1 MRNQTILVDIN
12 KETCKILKYKQYDN
26 NNILQI
32 IVEENYKKIN
42 LNEYIGFAF
51 FELPS
56 GLIIKK
62 ECEIEDNVITI
73 IIDNNILSEDGKVLL
88 DLTLSDGE
96 DTFTLFRINLVI
108 EETIDRD
115 EAIIIEAGWDIVA
128 EIAKFDKAEE
138 QRVDYESVRI
148 ANEADRQNEEMKR
161 IANEKV
167 RVVKESDRQ
176 NEEMK
181 RIANEKVRVA
191 KEDERL
197 INEIERQTTEELR
210 IENEEGRVQA
220 EASRV
225 TAENI
230 RAEFYEGFNDRLNE
244 VDSQLT
250 HATKKISDLD
260 NEITST
266 TNINLI
272 NYLKSNI
279 SINEAFE
286 MAQRDMD
293 KGKIFIPNGEYEITD
308 TIILNKEVYLDFSPK
323 TKIINPF
330 QNKTTIKIN
339 SNNVTV
345 DRGYFVG
352 NPNRT
357 DVVYAITVSD
367 SISNVSIINNTIE
380 NYNGGIILISENDTI
395 QIDNNN
401 FKNLLYT
408 SESENTAGYGI
419 VLQSSKN
426 CRITNNTFN
435 NVERHHIYMGRNPEK
450 LELTGGNH
458 IISNNTFLGIS
469 QTEYFTGNE
478 FLVKIMGNQNVSV
491 TGNTFQGGVGHL
503 WLTSSGTVDYHCEN
517 ISITGNTFRNL
528 EGQNYSTSCMIG
540 SASDVIDDY
549 LSEVINCTITGNTLI
564 NCNSPQA
571 IKFDKIS
578 NSIINSN
585 TIKNCKELGIN
596 IIKGSLNTT
605 ISNNVIDGTTRA
617 IQVAGEGNYKEIN
630 IINNLITNATFC
642 LYIDNIEFLY
652 IKSNILKSIK
662 YQPIY
667 LDNCV
672 FTHASITNNDILGGN
687 SGITLASSCS
697 ERILIEDN
705 HFYNQTTNRI
715 ENLSTALIFK
725 VICINGI
732 RQNIEFYANEK
743 PSVGTFTQGDVCKI
757 INPGEGHNWGYI
769 CTSGGSP
776 GTWKGLGLVGSGE

>member
-1 MRNQTILVDIN
+1 MAKYTENQIN
-12 KETCKILKYKQYDN
+12 INET
-26 NNILQI
+26 
-32 IVEENYKKIN
+32 E
-42 LNEYIGFAF
+42 
-51 FELPS
+51 
-56 GLIIKK
+56 
-62 ECEIEDNVITI
+62 
-73 IIDNNILSEDGKVLL
+73 
-88 DLTLSDGE
+88 
-96 DTFTLFRINLVI
+96 RINAEQQRI
-108 EETIDRD
+108 NNETQRQTKEKEREARETIRQSNESTRISK
-115 EAIIIEAGWDIVA
+115 EAERL
-128 EIAKFDKAEE
+128 AEE
-138 QRVDYESVRI
+138 VNRQEAETSRVNAE
-148 ANEADRQNEEMKR
+148 Q
-161 IANEKV
+161 
-167 RVVKESDRQ
+167 
-176 NEEMK
+176 
-181 RIANEKVRVA
+181 
-191 KEDERL
+191 
-197 INEIERQTTEELR
+197 
-210 IENEEGRVQA
+210 GRV
-220 EASRV
+220 E
-225 TAENI
+225 AENI
-230 RAEFYEGFNDRLNE
+230 RAEFYEGFNDRLDT
-244 VDSQLT
+244 VDSQLA

-279 SINEAFE
+279 SINEALE

-308 TIILNKEVYLDFSPK
+308 TIILNKEVYLDFSPE

-339 SNNVTV
+339 SNNVTI

-503 WLTSSGTVDYHCEN
+503 WMTSSGTVDYHCEN

-540 SASDVIDDY
+540 SASDVINDY
-549 LSEVINCTITGNTLI
+549 LGEVINCTITGNTLI

-578 NSIINSN
+578 SSIINSN

-596 IIKGSLNTT
+596 ITKGSLNTT
-605 ISNNVIDGTTRA
+605 ISNNEIDGTTRA
-617 IQVAGEGNYKEIN
+617 IQVVGEGNYKEIN

-687 SGITLASSCS
+687 SGITLTSSCS
-697 ERILIEDN
+697 ERILMDNN
-705 HFYNQTTNRI
+705 HFYNQTDNRI
-715 ENLSTALIFK
+715 ENISSCLIFK
-725 VICINGI
+725 VICIDGI
-732 RQNIEFYANEK
+732 RKNIEFYANEK
-743 PSVGTFTQGDVCKI
+743 PSNGTFNQGGCM
-757 INPGEGHNWGYI
+757 
-769 CTSGGSP
+769 
-776 GTWKGLGLVGSGE
+776 